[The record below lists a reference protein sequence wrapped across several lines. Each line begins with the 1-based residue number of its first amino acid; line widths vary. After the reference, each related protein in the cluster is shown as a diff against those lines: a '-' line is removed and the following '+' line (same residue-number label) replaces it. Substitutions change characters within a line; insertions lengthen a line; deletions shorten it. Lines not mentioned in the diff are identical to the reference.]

1 MMNEP
6 TKQTGILWKLN
17 EEEKEAL
24 REVCQMADSYCSLV
38 FLRPDS
44 ERRMKI
50 RQLLGEETE

>member
-1 MMNEP
+1 MNEP
-6 TKQTGILWKLN
+6 TKQTGILGKLN
-17 EEEKEAL
+17 AEEKEAL

-50 RQLLGEETE
+50 RQLLGEEE